1 MTPYKIS
8 SLVGNTHSR
17 AISNFCLFKLM
28 LTYVLYRYAASFIL
42 SLACSQTGSVD
53 ASDSEIVAI
62 QRSLGRVGAAVRPGA
77 FMVDEYPLLRY
88 LPLYRPELRSWT
100 PRSFRCTEIK
110 LQASGY
116 GPALLFEVSP

>member
-1 MTPYKIS
+1 MTSYKIS

-17 AISNFCLFKLM
+17 AISNFRLFKLM
-28 LTYVLYRYAASFIL
+28 LTY
-42 SLACSQTGSVD
+42 D

-62 QRSLGRVGAAVRPGA
+62 QRSLRRVGAAVRPGA